1 MKKRGGRFL
10 LVLGA
15 GLAAMAFV
23 VVYIA
28 TSKGLGSS
36 QASTTVTPPVPVLT
50 TIAVVNQDV
59 PAYTVLDA
67 SNVGTMEVD
76 ASTAVSGTVGSPNLL
91 YGKTVLMPMTQG
103 QPVLANQLTTAGFSN
118 VLEKGKRAFTLAVPE
133 RNTFGDSV
141 TENDSV
147 DVLWTHKYQVIQLIP
162 GPDGKPVEHDK
173 DLPTTKTL
181 LQDIKVLRVISLRP
195 AVPPAGGASNTGQIN
210 ATTAPKGTGAVADA
224 YGPEAPVQEVLILA
238 VTDQQAEVLKFANE
252 GGTIDLALRSSAP
265 QKGPDGKTLKGP
277 DGKDIIGDHD
287 LEKTTGIT
295 DKVLVESYGLLLPEI
310 LVK

>member
-15 GLAAMAFV
+15 GLAVMAFV

-28 TSKGLGSS
+28 TSKNLG
-36 QASTTVTPPVPVLT
+36 TTKAATTAPPAPVMVS
-50 TIAVVNQDV
+50 IAVVNQDV

-67 SNVGTMEVD
+67 TKVGTLDVD
-76 ASTAVSGTVGSPNLL
+76 ASTVVSGTTSTPSLL
-91 YGKTVLMPMTQG
+91 YGKTLLMPMTKG
-103 QPVLANQLTTAGFSN
+103 QPILANQVTTAGFSN

-162 GPDGKPVEHDK
+162 GPDGKPVEHQK

-195 AVPPAGGASNTGQIN
+195 QVPPAANGTTTTGQVN
-210 ATTAPKGTGAVADA
+210 QTTAVKGTGAVADA

-252 GGTIDLALRSSAP
+252 GGTIDLALRSSAA

>member
-10 LVLGA
+10 LILGA
-15 GLAAMAFV
+15 GLAAMAFI

-28 TSKGLGSS
+28 TSKGLGN
-36 QASTTVTPPVPVLT
+36 STAAPVVTPVPMLS
-50 TIAVVNQDV
+50 IAVVNQDV

-67 SNVGTMEVD
+67 TNVGTVQVD
-76 ASTAVSGTVGSPNLL
+76 ATTAVSGTTGTPSLL
-91 YGKTVLMPMTQG
+91 YGKTTLMPMTKG
-103 QPVLANQLTTAGFSN
+103 QPILANQLTTAGFSN
-118 VLEKGKRAFTLAVPE
+118 VIEKGKRAFTLAVPE
-133 RNTFGDSV
+133 RNTFGDSL
-141 TENDSV
+141 TENDNV
-147 DVLWTHKYQVIQLIP
+147 DIVWTHKYEIIQMLP
-162 GPDGKPVEHDK
+162 GPDGKPVEHRK
-173 DLPTTKTL
+173 ELPTTKTL
-181 LQDIKVLRVISLRP
+181 LQDVKVLRVLSLRAP
-195 AVPPAGGASNTGQIN
+195 APTSSSNGGTVNQTAAQKGAPTVAN
-210 ATTAPKGTGAVADA
+210 AYAAD
-224 YGPEAPVQEVLILA
+224 APVQEVLILA

-252 GGTIDLALRSSAP
+252 NGIVDLTLRSSAP

>member
-10 LVLGA
+10 LILGA
-15 GLAAMAFV
+15 GLAAMAFI

-28 TSKGLGSS
+28 TSKGLGS
-36 QASTTVTPPVPVLT
+36 TTAAPDVTPVPKIQ
-50 TIAVVNQDV
+50 IAVANQDL

-67 SNVGTMEVD
+67 SNVGIVDVD
-76 ASTAVSGTVGSPNLL
+76 ASTAVSGTTSSPNLL
-91 YGKTVLMPMTQG
+91 YGQTTLMPMTRQ
-103 QPVLANQLTTAGFSN
+103 QPVLANQLTSAGFSN
-118 VLEKGKRAFTLAVPE
+118 VIEKGKRAFTLAVPE
-133 RNTFGDSV
+133 RNTFGDSL
-141 TENDSV
+141 TENDNV
-147 DVLWTHKYQVIQLIP
+147 DVVWTHKYDVIQMIP
-162 GPDGKPVEHDK
+162 GPDGKPTEHQK

-181 LQDIKVLRVISLRP
+181 LQDIKVLRVVNLRP
-195 AVPPAGGASNTGQIN
+195 ATAAAASGANNSGQIN
-210 ATTAPKGTGAVADA
+210 QTAAQRGAQAAPNAYAAD
-224 YGPEAPVQEVLILA
+224 APVQEALVLA

-252 GGTIDLALRSSAP
+252 YGTIDLTLRSSAP
-265 QKGPDGKTLKGP
+265 QKGPDGKVLKGP